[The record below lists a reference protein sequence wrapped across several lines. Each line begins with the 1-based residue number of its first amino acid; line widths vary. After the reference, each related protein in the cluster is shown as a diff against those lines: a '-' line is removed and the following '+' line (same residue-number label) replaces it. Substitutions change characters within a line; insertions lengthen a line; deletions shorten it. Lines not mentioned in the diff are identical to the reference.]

1 MSQAFNPNEMV
12 LRFRERAEAVK
23 RRGFPPVE
31 GPERLLFIEAAKLD
45 FQDFAML
52 GDATATLQDGVLRLE
67 IDLRPRE
74 DETQ

>member
-1 MSQAFNPNEMV
+1 MSQAFEPNKMIQ
-12 LRFRERAEAVK
+12 RFQDRAEAVK

-52 GDATATLQDGVLRLE
+52 ADATATLKDGILRLE
-67 IDLRPRE
+67 VDLRPRT
-74 DETQ
+74 D

>member
-1 MSQAFNPNEMV
+1 MSAAFDPNDMI

-31 GPERLLFIEAAKLD
+31 GPERQLFIDAANLD

-52 GDATATLQDGVLRLE
+52 GDATASLDDGILRLE
-67 IDLRPRE
+67 IDLRAQS
-74 DETQ
+74 D